1 MIKGWLR
8 YAELNFKAKTG
19 FGAAP
24 LYWAAAAA
32 VALLA
37 ALVFLSLTAFIWL
50 TERHGTLIAA
60 AIITGAY
67 LAIAAV
73 SALASVLIRH
83 RNAIRAQR
91 MLAAQPP
98 GPRLD
103 PSIIPI
109 ALEIG
114 RILGWKKFLP
124 IAVIGLFAAGIA
136 REWTKSPPD
145 AGED

>member
-8 YAELNFKAKTG
+8 YAELSFKAKTG

-24 LYWAAAAA
+24 VYGAVAAA

-37 ALVFLSLTAFIWL
+37 ALVFLTITAFIWL
-50 TERHGTLIAA
+50 SERYGDLTAA
-60 AIITGAY
+60 AVLTGACLA
-67 LAIAAV
+67 LAIASAV
-73 SALASVLIRH
+73 AAVLLR
-83 RNAIRAQR
+83 RQAARRAHR

-103 PSIIPI
+103 PTLIPI

-114 RILGWKKFLP
+114 RMLGWKKFLP
-124 IAVIGLFAAGIA
+124 IAVIGFFAAGIA
-136 REWTKSPPD
+136 REWSNPPPD